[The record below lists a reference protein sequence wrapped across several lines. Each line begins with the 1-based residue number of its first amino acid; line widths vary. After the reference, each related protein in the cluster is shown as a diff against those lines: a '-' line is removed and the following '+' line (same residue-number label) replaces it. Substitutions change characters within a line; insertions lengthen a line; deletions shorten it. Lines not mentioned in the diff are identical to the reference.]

1 MGAIRSIPRPG
12 ARCRRAAR
20 LGTLA
25 AFAACVLVAVVPAA
39 AGPLTGGF
47 SPTIVAGKADLNGN
61 GVVNGSDD
69 SNAFYGDTQ
78 HHRRQARLRRLG
90 LDAE

>member
-25 AFAACVLVAVVPAA
+25 AFATCMLVAVVPAA

-69 SNAFYGDTQ
+69 SNAFYGDTTLST
-78 HHRRQARLRRLG
+78 ASSTATPG
-90 LDAE
+90 